1 MILNRLLNREEKVI
15 SQRNYNRYCA
25 VNGVSYMCLGETVMI
40 LFAVRL
46 DCPDTVV
53 AVLGAMLFFGFLLL
67 PLGKWM
73 TARVGAARS
82 QADFWVYRN
91 IAALLV
97 AGAAPMAVFGSR
109 TVALA
114 MIVLGAF
121 LFYGFRAAGVVMSQ
135 PLVGEF
141 CDPDEQ
147 GRFISRSWCYFYSSG
162 LLALITI
169 SVILNFSSSVW
180 VLFFIIVAGALFGFT
195 SAGFLRNVRETG
207 QIRES
212 SRQPI
217 LDGLRPVLKNRVVI
231 RQLLAGM
238 VCNLGVILTVPISM
252 LALKRGYQ
260 VSDTQAL
267 LYFLVQL
274 AAAVAATRLLSR
286 SADRFGGRKLTIWGF
301 YGFYLLA
308 LFWVVVPDRFF
319 WPLLMIPFIFC
330 TSGNTVA
337 SMALAQYF
345 LRSVPKE
352 QQVIASMII
361 SVGTGVVSGL
371 LGMICS
377 SGLLKLSAYW
387 SGAAGTLANYRLYFL
402 LVIVLLPVMSL
413 FGHRLDKE
421 SELESL

>member
-25 VNGVSYMCLGETVMI
+25 VNGMSYMCLGETVMI

-46 DCPDTVV
+46 ECPDTVV
-53 AVLGAMLFFGFLLL
+53 AVLGAMLFFGFLML

-82 QADFWVYRN
+82 QSDFWVYRN

-97 AGAAPMAVFGSR
+97 AGAAPMSVFGSR
-109 TVALA
+109 TAALA
-114 MIVLGAF
+114 MIVTGAF

-147 GRFISRSWCYFYSSG
+147 GRFLSRSWFYFYSSG

-169 SVILNFSSSVW
+169 SVILNFSSTVW
-180 VLFFIIVAGALFGFT
+180 VLCFIIVAGALLGFT

-207 QIRES
+207 QIQES
-212 SRQPI
+212 ARKPM
-217 LDGLRPVLKNRVVI
+217 LAGLRPVLENRVVI

-274 AAAVAATRLLSR
+274 ASAVAVTRLLSR
-286 SADRFGGRKLTIWGF
+286 IADRFGGRKLTLMAF
-301 YGFYLLA
+301 YGFYVIA
-308 LFWVVVPDRFF
+308 LFWVVTPDRFF
-319 WPLLMIPFIFC
+319 WPLLAIPFIFC
-330 TSGNTVA
+330 PCGHTVA
-337 SMALAQYF
+337 VTALQQYF

-352 QQVIASMII
+352 QQVMASMVIA
-361 SVGTGVVSGL
+361 VGTGVVSGL

-387 SGAAGTLANYRLYFL
+387 SGSAGTLANYRLYFL
-402 LVIVLLPVMSL
+402 LVIALLPVMSL
-413 FGHRLDKE
+413 FVHRLDKE

>member
-1 MILNRLLNREEKVI
+1 MILNRLLTREEKVI

-25 VNGVSYMCLGETVMI
+25 VNGMSYMCLGETVLI

-46 DCPDTVV
+46 GCPDTVV
-53 AVLGAMLFFGFLLL
+53 AVLGAMIFFGFLLL

-82 QADFWVYRN
+82 QADFWICRN

-97 AGAAPMAVFGSR
+97 AGAAPMAVFGSHI
-109 TVALA
+109 AAQA

-141 CDPDEQ
+141 CDPEEQ
-147 GRFISRSWCYFYSSG
+147 GRFLSRSWFYFYSFG
-162 LLALITI
+162 LLSLFTI
-169 SVILNFSSSVW
+169 SVVLKFSSSVW
-180 VLFFIIVAGALFGFT
+180 VLCFIIVAGTLLGFT
-195 SAGFLRNVRETG
+195 SAGFLRKVRETG
-207 QIRES
+207 QIQES
-212 SRQPI
+212 ARKPM
-217 LDGLRPVLKNRVVI
+217 LDGLKPVLQNRVVI

-274 AAAVAATRLLSR
+274 ASAVAVSRVLSR
-286 SADRFGGRKLTIWGF
+286 VADRFGGRKLTLMAF
-301 YGFYLLA
+301 YGFYVIA
-308 LFWVVVPDRFF
+308 LFWVVTPDKFF
-319 WPLLMIPFIFC
+319 WPLLAIPFIFC
-330 TSGNTVA
+330 PCGHTVA
-337 SMALAQYF
+337 VTALSQYF
-345 LRSVPKE
+345 LRSVPKS
-352 QQVIASMII
+352 QQVMASMVI

-371 LGMICS
+371 LGMVCS
-377 SGLLKLSAYW
+377 SGLLKLSAIW
-387 SGAAGTLANYRLYFL
+387 SGSEGTLANYRLYFL
-402 LVIVLLPVMSL
+402 LVIILLPVLS
-413 FGHRLDKE
+413 FFVHRLDKE